1 MVLNGYKTPGLTPY
15 GWHPFAGVRR
25 GDHRT
30 RGRPSSRRRSCVR
43 AASDAW
49 LSAPAAEQAS
59 RLAALEGI
67 SWLEL
72 GVRNYQRFMQGLTLT
87 LLAADRPDSEE
98 TPRPIG
104 YAMALA
110 GKTYLVVEIA
120 TGVKY
125 H

>member
-1 MVLNGYKTPGLTPY
+1 
-15 GWHPFAGVRR
+15 
-25 GDHRT
+25 
-30 RGRPSSRRRSCVR
+30 VR

-72 GVRNYQRFMQGLTLT
+72 GVRNYQRSMHGLTLT
-87 LLAADRPDSEE
+87 LLAAQIVLIVRI
-98 TPRPIG
+98 PRPIG